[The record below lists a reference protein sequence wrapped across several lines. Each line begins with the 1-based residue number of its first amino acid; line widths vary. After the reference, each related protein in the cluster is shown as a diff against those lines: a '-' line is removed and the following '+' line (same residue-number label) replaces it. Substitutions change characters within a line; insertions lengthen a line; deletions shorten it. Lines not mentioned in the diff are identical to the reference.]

1 MENIYYVYDKGT
13 GFIKGATEEKDFET
27 VMINIFNKELERQL
41 TLTET
46 LNDHVENLVRLK
58 EKVKMLEDETRNRD
72 LNITLSRNIAS
83 HLRQV
88 YLILSRQIPQL
99 F

>member
-1 MENIYYVYDKGT
+1 MENIYYVYDKET
-13 GFIKGATEEKDFET
+13 GFIKGSTGEKDFET

-72 LNITLSRNIAS
+72 SNITLSRNIAS
-83 HLRQV
+83 DLGFKLKVQKR
-88 YLILSRQIPQL
+88 
-99 F
+99 

>member
-13 GFIKGATEEKDFET
+13 GFIKGCTGEKDFET

-83 HLRQV
+83 DLGFKLKVQKR
-88 YLILSRQIPQL
+88 
-99 F
+99 